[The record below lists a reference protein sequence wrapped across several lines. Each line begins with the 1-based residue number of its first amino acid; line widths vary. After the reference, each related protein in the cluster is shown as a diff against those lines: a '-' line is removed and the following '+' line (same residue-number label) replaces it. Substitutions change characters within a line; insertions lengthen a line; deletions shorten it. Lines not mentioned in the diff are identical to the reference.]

1 MSRRIERIDIL
12 RGLSIL
18 AVIAIHVSATR
29 TVGRPEGATWLLA
42 VTINQVSRYAV
53 AVFLLMSGL
62 GLGLRGRSEPYL
74 QALWRRIVKLWPG
87 YLRMGSH
94 LHCDDTK
101 GSLGHEDRTYTDHR

>member
-53 AVFLLMSGL
+53 AVFLLMSQRAVPASVVAPDCKAMAGI
-62 GLGLRGRSEPYL
+62 P
-74 QALWRRIVKLWPG
+74 
-87 YLRMGSH
+87 RMGSH